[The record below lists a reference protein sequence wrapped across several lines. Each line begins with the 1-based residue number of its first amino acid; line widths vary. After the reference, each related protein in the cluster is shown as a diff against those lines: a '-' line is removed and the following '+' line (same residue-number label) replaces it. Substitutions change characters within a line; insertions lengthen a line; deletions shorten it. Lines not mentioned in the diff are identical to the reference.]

1 MEEIICY
8 TSYLPEGAKQ
18 NIPFLELLL
27 DERWADG
34 RIEYPKHIHAEIG
47 DINHK
52 LAAKQSYE
60 FLLRAAQHYPV
71 TLVGG
76 AITDP
81 SAAGVYS
88 GQSDSDWVRS

>member
-34 RIEYPKHIHAEIG
+34 RIEYPKHIYAEIG

-76 AITDP
+76 AITAP
-81 SAAGVYS
+81 CTASAGS
-88 GQSDSDWVRS
+88 SQSDLS